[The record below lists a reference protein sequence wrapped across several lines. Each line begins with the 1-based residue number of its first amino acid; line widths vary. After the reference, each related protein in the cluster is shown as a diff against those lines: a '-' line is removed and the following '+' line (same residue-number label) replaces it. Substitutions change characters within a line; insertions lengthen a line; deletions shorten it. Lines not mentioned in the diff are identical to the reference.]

1 MKPKELNDLIDS
13 IVTEEIKDTILKEA
27 FEGKKQVYHI
37 KCDGEPVESFDD
49 EPTAREHLALYK
61 KDHPGKQ
68 FIIERGV
75 YESHSD
81 MLEKLDAMGEQIE
94 QNESNNM
101 KTSPVKVKT
110 LAEAILHAK
119 ENGIKKIR
127 INEEIFDVDEA
138 WDQMEEEEGCDD
150 CDEVK
155 EEEMSENDN
164 FAASKWGV
172 NHGKKSEEKGDGD
185 NDKDDKKEEPKK
197 EPKKGVDL
205 GKSFE
210 KFKKETKEEEEC
222 DECGGEEMNE
232 AVCEKCGKE
241 PCECV
246 VKEETE
252 SVELSYVVNSDGH
265 VKNIS
270 KSDEAANKFLNGSLK
285 GNGSVKHKTVSKKD
299 YDNGKVTVSNIKNYK
314 SDVNE
319 SKNKNIRLT
328 ESQLINVISNMVKE
342 SSESIPGL
350 AVTKKAQNGSKKE
363 NDQYASEVAKKM
375 KDYNAFE
382 GNDNP
387 EFPKPIGKGEKMAVN
402 NTKEEDEVVDDNR
415 GRGMENLVYDN
426 EPSKGFKERLKG
438 SLEGDS
444 KLGNAQETEKIGKD
458 KTLSNGAKIGEP
470 AKNVSG
476 VPVKTD
482 TGKKLNNLI
491 PKKEK
496 AKKEEPIYNKQA
508 VPVKVVK
515 EEEGIKFSS
524 ILEEELNKM
533 NRILKYNNKTQ

>member
-13 IVTEEIKDTILKEA
+13 IVTEEIKETILKDA

-37 KCDGEPVESFDD
+37 KCDGEPVETFND
-49 EPTAREHLALYK
+49 EPTARQHLDLYK

-68 FIIERGV
+68 FIIEKGV

-81 MLEKLDAMGEQIE
+81 MIEKLDAMGEQIE

-127 INEEIFDVDEA
+127 INEETFDVDEA
-138 WDQMEEEEGCDD
+138 WDQMEEEEGCDE

-185 NDKDDKKEEPKK
+185 NDEDDKKEEPKK
-197 EPKKGVDL
+197 EFRKGVDL

-210 KFKKETKEEEEC
+210 KMKKDTKEEEEC
-222 DECGGEEMNE
+222 NECGDKEMNE
-232 AVCEKCGKE
+232 SVCEKCGKE
-241 PCECV
+241 PCEC
-246 VKEETE
+246 
-252 SVELSYVVNSDGH
+252 SM
-265 VKNIS
+265 
-270 KSDEAANKFLNGSLK
+270 
-285 GNGSVKHKTVSKKD
+285 
-299 YDNGKVTVSNIKNYK
+299 
-314 SDVNE
+314 NE
-319 SKNKNIRLT
+319 SKKRNIRLT

-363 NDQYASEVAKKM
+363 NDQYTSEVAKKM
-375 KDYNAFE
+375 KDYNAFD

-415 GRGMENLVYDN
+415 GRGMENLVYDH

-482 TGKKLNNLI
+482 TGKKLNTLI

-533 NRILKYNNKTQ
+533 NRILNYNNKTQ